1 MYYLS
6 FFHNIVVVVVVVV
19 DKCIRPVFTY
29 GFRTRFGNFKNWIFR
44 PALKHLMFLFCGL
57 LS

>member
-6 FFHNIVVVVVVVV
+6 FFHNIVVVVVVV

-29 GFRTRFGNFKNWIFR
+29 GFRTRFGNFKKLIFR